1 MYSEEE
7 YTQRIKELEH
17 LAKDLIM
24 TGRPIDIRKMASKM
38 KAEDAYI
45 LGLHVGGLLEIGYHQ
60 HGKDIRGIL
69 SDVLAEKLDKWG
81 IEG

>member
-7 YTQRIKELEH
+7 YKKRIKEIEQI
-17 LAKDLIM
+17 AKDLIM
-24 TGRPIDIRKMASKM
+24 TGRPIEVRKMASEM
-38 KAEDAYI
+38 TPDDAYI
-45 LGLHVGGLLEIGYHQ
+45 LGMHIGGLLEIGYHQ